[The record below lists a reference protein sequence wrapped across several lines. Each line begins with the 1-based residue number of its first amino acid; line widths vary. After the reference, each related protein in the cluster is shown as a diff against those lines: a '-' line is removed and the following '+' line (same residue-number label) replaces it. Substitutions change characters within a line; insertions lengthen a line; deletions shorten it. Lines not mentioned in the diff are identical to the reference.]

1 MKLTLGF
8 SPCPNDTF
16 IFDALVN
23 GALDTGGLRFD
34 PVLEDVQTLNEWAL
48 EGRLDVSKISYG
60 VLPLVLERYAV
71 LASGGA
77 LGQGVGP
84 LLVSR
89 RGLEVYHPETMTVA
103 IPGRNTTAHL
113 LFSLAYPQAA
123 HKRFMVFDQI
133 EDAVLD
139 GAVDAGVIIHEGRF
153 TYRAK
158 GLRSSRTWAS
168 TGSSGPARHPARRD
182 RGAARSR
189 PGAPA
194 AVEALVRGSVERAL
208 AGHPL
213 ISDYVKRHAQEMDE
227 AVMRQHVDLYVN
239 AFSVDLGDRGGG
251 RCRRCST
258 CGNTRPRARRRR
270 RAIRSWGR
278 GRRVELLELP
288 VRGERDSAGRWT
300 APVPARHE
308 GLHPGGQG
316 EVRGRRRPRAGLA
329 GGWPE
334 RAGRGAGRPGAG
346 RSGLTPGAAAIRRP
360 ERRSRAHLDG
370 TSPRRR
376 QGEVRADLLVAGR
389 PAGGD
394 HLAPRVEGH
403 ALRAVHVQVAEE

>member
-158 GLRSSRTWAS
+158 GLRKLQDLGEYWEQRTRAPIPL
-168 TGSSGPARHPARRD
+168 GGIVVRRD
-182 RGAARSR
+182 H
-189 PGAPA
+189 APA
-194 AVEALVRGSVERAL
+194 LQRRIEALVRGSVERAL

-239 AFSVDLGDRGGG
+239 AFSVDLGDRG
-251 RCRRCST
+251 
-258 CGNTRPRARRRR
+258 R
-270 RAIRSWGR
+270 RAVQMLLDVWAHETPG
-278 GRRVELLELP
+278 GGGGGGGGLVGGGGGGCAPGAAGTRRA
-288 VRGERDSAGRWT
+288 GSAGRWT
-300 APVPARHE
+300 AP
-308 GLHPGGQG
+308 
-316 EVRGRRRPRAGLA
+316 
-329 GGWPE
+329 
-334 RAGRGAGRPGAG
+334 GAG
-346 RSGLTPGAAAIRRP
+346 
-360 ERRSRAHLDG
+360 
-370 TSPRRR
+370 
-376 QGEVRADLLVAGR
+376 
-389 PAGGD
+389 PA
-394 HLAPRVEGH
+394 
-403 ALRAVHVQVAEE
+403 